1 MILLDGILN
10 ENAVRTSIY
19 AFCFMG
25 IFLFLFSISINI
37 PFWISNFK
45 FNRKLNK
52 SREKTIR
59 IRYEIYIVGFPS
71 GEIFYTDKR
80 KLNKLK
86 RKNLI
91 SWNNSIGCYVFS
103 DEQVE
108 DVKKRIEP
116 IIIYESRRKI
126 SYYTEF

>member
-10 ENAVRTSIY
+10 ESAARTFIY

-37 PFWISNFK
+37 PFWISEFK
-45 FNRKLNK
+45 FSRKLNK

-59 IRYEIYIVGFPS
+59 IRYEIYVVGFPS
-71 GEIFYTDKR
+71 GEIFYVNKK

-91 SWNNSIGCYVFS
+91 CWNNSIGCYVFS
-103 DEQVE
+103 DNQVE
-108 DVKKRIEP
+108 DVKKQIEP
-116 IIIYESRRKI
+116 IIIYESTRKS
-126 SYYTEF
+126 SYYNEF